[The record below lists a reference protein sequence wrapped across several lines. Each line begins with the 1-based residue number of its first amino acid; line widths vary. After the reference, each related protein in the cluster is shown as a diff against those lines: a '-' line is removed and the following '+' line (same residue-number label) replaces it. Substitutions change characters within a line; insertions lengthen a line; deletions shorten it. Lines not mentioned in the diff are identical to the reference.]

1 MKVPTLLRSISTLPS
16 NHVGDP
22 GTKAKRTEGAN
33 PLLGFF
39 CIISRGG
46 LNVKLNPVF
55 DHASFDA
62 ISKSDNVHW
71 FIIIIVVSLKPF
83 RFIVSTHDLVPIELI
98 GVRHRSTRST
108 IATLDITYSPAH
120 LSFWVG
126 SPVSSHLS
134 HLSAWQ

>member
-1 MKVPTLLRSISTLPS
+1 VR
-16 NHVGDP
+16 DP

-39 CIISRGG
+39 CIISGGG

-55 DHASFDA
+55 YHTSFDA
-62 ISKSDNVHW
+62 ISKSDDVHW
-71 FIIIIVVSLKPF
+71 FIIIVVSLKPF

-108 IATLDITYSPAH
+108 IATLYITYSPAH

-134 HLSAWQ
+134 HLSTWQ

>member
-1 MKVPTLLRSISTLPS
+1 VR
-16 NHVGDP
+16 DP

-39 CIISRGG
+39 CINSRGG

-55 DHASFDA
+55 YHTSFDA

-71 FIIIIVVSLKPF
+71 FIIIVVSLKPF

-98 GVRHRSTRST
+98 GVSHSSTRST
-108 IATLDITYSPAH
+108 VTALDITNSPAH
-120 LSFWVG
+120 LSFWIG
-126 SPVSSHLS
+126 RPVSTHLS
-134 HLSAWQ
+134 HLATWQ